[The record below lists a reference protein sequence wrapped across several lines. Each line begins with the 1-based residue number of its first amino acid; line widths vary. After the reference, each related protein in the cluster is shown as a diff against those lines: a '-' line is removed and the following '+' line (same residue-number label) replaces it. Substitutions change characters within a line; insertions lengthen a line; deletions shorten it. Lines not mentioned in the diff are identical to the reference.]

1 MAVETYCP
9 MCGSPLEWEPEL
21 SGGGAPPPGGRARA
35 QNHNRA
41 GPVCEVCRVVRG
53 EVSGALRQID
63 CRRCGAAVARGS
75 RVCDECGAA
84 NPTSYAGV
92 PPVGQL
98 ALGFTV
104 LAVVILILNLCFG
117 PIGL

>member
-1 MAVETYCP
+1 
-9 MCGSPLEWEPEL
+9 
-21 SGGGAPPPGGRARA
+21 
-35 QNHNRA
+35 
-41 GPVCEVCRVVRG
+41 
-53 EVSGALRQID
+53 
-63 CRRCGAAVARGS
+63 
-75 RVCDECGAA
+75 VCDECGAA